1 MDTQASTSGAQA
13 RRTRGTNRCI
23 ALTIQ
28 RESIVEN
35 ACIAENGQKFDLG
48 NNGNT
53 KRRFYSGISHSWRNW
68 KTTLKKKYFNPIS
81 YYSGAAAALSR

>member
-1 MDTQASTSGAQA
+1 MGKKLPSLIMIEGECQHSGKWVCG
-13 RRTRGTNRCI
+13 RLYR
-23 ALTIQ
+23 
-28 RESIVEN
+28 
-35 ACIAENGQKFDLG
+35 QKFDLG